1 MYHPRGDLG
10 RLYVKKEK
18 WRKRLVTNLKT
29 YKAEIICIA
38 ENLNTKCKEDEVIK
52 VL

>member
-1 MYHPRGDLG
+1 MYHPRGYLG
-10 RLYVKKEK
+10 RLYVKKER
-18 WRKRLVTNLKT
+18 WRKTLITNLKT
-29 YKAEIICIA
+29 HKAEIICIA

>member
-1 MYHPRGDLG
+1 MYHPRSDLG
-10 RLYVKKEK
+10 RLYVKKR
-18 WRKRLVTNLKT
+18 WRKKLITNLKT

-38 ENLNTKCKEDEVIK
+38 ENVNKKCKVDEVIK